1 MFERFTTTVRNVVI
15 GAQHEARLSGA
26 VEIGSTDLLV
36 ALIRSQDETAARL
49 LDGHQLT
56 VEELTEEFDRVKRR
70 GGLTDEEAAALSAV
84 GVDIENVIRSV
95 EATFGK
101 DALAPAGRPKRHVPF
116 STEAKRTLEQCLKE
130 ALSRKHKYI
139 GSEHLLL
146 ALLSR
151 QSLAGKTLE
160 AKGVTYQAISDQIA
174 KAS

>member
-1 MFERFTTTVRNVVI
+1 MFERFTTAVRNVVI
-15 GAQHEARLSGA
+15 GAQQEARTSGSA
-26 VEIGSTDLLV
+26 EIDSTDLLV
-36 ALIRSQDETAARL
+36 SLIRRQDETAVRL
-49 LDGHQLT
+49 LDGHHLT

-84 GVDIENVIRSV
+84 GVDVENVIRSV
-95 EATFGK
+95 EASFGK
-101 DALAPAGRPKRHVPF
+101 NALAPAGRRKRHIPF

-151 QSLAGKTLE
+151 QSLAAQALE
-160 AKGVTYQAISDQIA
+160 AKGVTYRGISDQVA
-174 KAS
+174 